1 MVEPSTD
8 PDGRGGGPARLRAWW
23 LVSGVVTVIVV
34 GLAGELVIVRDPQLG
49 PLSDGIWPC
58 ADGGLQGNPVIV

>member
-8 PDGRGGGPARLRAWW
+8 PDGRGVGPARLRAWW

-34 GLAGELVIVRDPQLG
+34 GLALVWWLVLT
-49 PLSDGIWPC
+49 
-58 ADGGLQGNPVIV
+58 